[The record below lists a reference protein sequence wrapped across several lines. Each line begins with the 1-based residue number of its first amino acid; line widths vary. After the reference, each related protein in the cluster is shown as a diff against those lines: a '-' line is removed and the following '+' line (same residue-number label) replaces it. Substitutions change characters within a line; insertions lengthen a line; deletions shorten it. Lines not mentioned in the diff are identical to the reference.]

1 LCIPYE
7 KKQNRTEWPDFM
19 KRGLEM
25 LYGEYQ
31 PDQEMKEFI
40 ARWGG
45 FDREAL
51 VRALAEGQGEDRL
64 LAICLIGES
73 GLPRARTLFLP
84 FLQSS
89 NPKERWLSALYLGRK
104 KEKLALPVLITMLTE
119 FLPSEE
125 FPTPVTDL
133 AWFDE
138 LRGRAVSTLLLW
150 KDTSLVVAFRQAFAT
165 SVRAE
170 EYLPDHPVRRRIV
183 LLNWYSYQD
192 GLSYALGRRG
202 AFGALLGIPLS
213 PHRQRIAL
221 LKMAMGYKQVEGRL
235 VAGELEYGW
244 EYEGPLRASMRAIL
258 RAILAER
265 FGLSHEEQKYYLDNY
280 KRDLHAREKLM
291 IADET

>member
-1 LCIPYE
+1 MAHLSLNE
-7 KKQNRTEWPDFM
+7 KEPNGTAWPDFV

-25 LYGEYQ
+25 LYGEHQ

-119 FLPSEE
+119 FFPSEE
-125 FPTPVTDL
+125 FPTPVIDL

-150 KDTSLVVAFRQAFAT
+150 KDASLVVAFRQAFAT
-165 SVRAE
+165 SVRTE

-202 AFGALLGIPLS
+202 AFGALIGIPLS
-213 PHRQRIAL
+213 PHRQRIAI

-244 EYEGPLRASMRAIL
+244 EYEGPLRVSMK
-258 RAILAER
+258 AILAER
-265 FGLSHEEQKYYLDNY
+265 FGLSQEEQEYYLDNY
-280 KRDLHAREKLM
+280 KRDLHVREKLM